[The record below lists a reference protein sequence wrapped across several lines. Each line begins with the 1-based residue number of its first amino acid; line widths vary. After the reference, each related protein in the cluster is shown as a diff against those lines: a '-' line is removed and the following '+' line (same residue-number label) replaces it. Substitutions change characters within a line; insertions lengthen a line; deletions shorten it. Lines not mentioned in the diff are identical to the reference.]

1 MMGIPEE
8 LHELEYTHPSIDSI
22 RNLFQLYIV
31 GTELKYRSSITDPDL
46 INILNTLADEKISE
60 EFLEIFNL
68 ANLEKSSRD
77 NSFNITDI
85 FERKIDKSPNQ
96 TFLIES
102 LNLRIKERKSYSFKR
117 YLSKFF
123 KGIFRI

>member
-1 MMGIPEE
+1 MDILEE
-8 LHELEYTHPSIDSI
+8 LHKLEYTHPNIDSI
-22 RNLFQLYIV
+22 RNLFQYYIV
-31 GTELKYRSSITDPDL
+31 GVELRYRSGIQDPDL
-46 INILNTLADEKISE
+46 INILNILADERISKE
-60 EFLEIFNL
+60 ILEILNL
-68 ANLEKSSRD
+68 ANLEKSSSD
-77 NSFNITDI
+77 DSFNITDI

-102 LNLRIKERKSYSFKR
+102 LNLRLKERKSYSLKR

>member
-1 MMGIPEE
+1 MDILEE
-8 LHELEYTHPSIDSI
+8 LHRLEYTHPNIDI
-22 RNLFQLYIV
+22 VRNLFERYIV
-31 GTELKYRSSITDPDL
+31 GIELKYRSFIKNPDL
-46 INILNTLADEKISE
+46 INILNTLADERISE
-60 EFLEIFNL
+60 KILEILNQ

-123 KGIFRI
+123 KGIYRI